1 MINLLDNRVAV
12 RCVQLPFVFKRCLIA
27 SLMSSLVVCSGVSA
41 QQTSEANADNVQA
54 AKQSS
59 AEDERQSEEV
69 RQDEEAAKTATHWLQ
84 RLAKTVS
91 EENFQVSFVVTRM
104 GQETTPYLWRHAVME
119 DGTSMEQL
127 NLQNGPGQE
136 QIRVANTVS
145 VFEPDSQPYSVNSGA
160 IHGPIP
166 SALLY
171 NPESLKAAY
180 KFVTVGRARVS
191 GRTAQQLRVISRD
204 NSRFSYQMWLD
215 ESSGM
220 LLKFNTLDLQGSV
233 LEQIQVTSLS
243 LSQEPHPYFAKVNK
257 ASLPQP
263 MATRE
268 GETPTHNWKL
278 SYLPQGME
286 KVKQDVRRLPN
297 TGQVVEYKMLSDGLV
312 DVSVYVQSARQALGS
327 DVALRHELNTFLSV
341 NNGNVQITV
350 VGEIPLPTATAIAQ
364 SIQVIKQP

>member
-1 MINLLDNRVAV
+1 MLNNRVAV
-12 RCVQLPFVFKRCLIA
+12 QDVQLPFVFKRCLLAGLISA
-27 SLMSSLVVCSGVSA
+27 FVISSGAYA
-41 QQTSEANADNVQA
+41 QQASDGTIDQEESESA
-54 AKQSS
+54 AQSL
-59 AEDERQSEEV
+59 ERQSEEV
-69 RQDEEAAKTATHWLQ
+69 KQDEEAARTATHWLKQ
-84 RLAKTVS
+84 LAETVS
-91 EENFQVSFVVTRM
+91 EQNFQVSFVVTRM
-104 GQETTPYLWRHAVME
+104 GQETTPYLWRHAVMD

-136 QIRVANTVS
+136 QIRVGNTVS

-233 LEQIQVTSLS
+233 LEQIQVTSLT
-243 LSQEPHPYFAKVNK
+243 LSEAPHPYFAKVNK

-263 MATRE
+263 MATRD
-268 GETPTHNWKL
+268 GETPTHNWEL
-278 SYLPQGME
+278 GYLPQGMK
-286 KVKQDVRRLPN
+286 KVKQDVRRLPG

-364 SIQVIKQP
+364 SLTVTNP

>member
-1 MINLLDNRVAV
+1 MLNNRVAV
-12 RCVQLPFVFKRCLIA
+12 QDVQLPFVFKRCLLVGLI
-27 SLMSSLVVCSGVSA
+27 SSFVICSGAYA
-41 QQTSEANADNVQA
+41 QQATDANVDNQDNTE
-54 AKQSS
+54 S
-59 AEDERQSEEV
+59 ATESLERQSEEV
-69 RQDEEAAKTATHWLQ
+69 KQDEEAVKTATHWLR

-91 EENFQVSFVVTRM
+91 EQNFQVSFVVTGM
-104 GQETTPYLWRHAVME
+104 GQETTPYLWRHAVMD

-136 QIRVANTVS
+136 QIRVGSTVS

-191 GRTAQQLRVISRD
+191 GRTAQQLRVLSRD

-233 LEQIQVTSLS
+233 LEQIQVTSLT
-243 LSQEPHPYFAKVNK
+243 LSEQPHPYFAKVNK

-263 MATRE
+263 MATRD
-268 GETPTHNWKL
+268 GETPAHNWEL
-278 SYLPQGME
+278 GYLPQGMN
-286 KVKQDVRRLPN
+286 KVKQDVRRLPG

-364 SIQVIKQP
+364 SLQVINP

>member
-1 MINLLDNRVAV
+1 MQD
-12 RCVQLPFVFKRCLIA
+12 VQLPFVFKRCLLAGLISA
-27 SLMSSLVVCSGVSA
+27 FVISSGAYA
-41 QQTSEANADNVQA
+41 QQASDGTIDQEESESA
-54 AKQSS
+54 AQSL
-59 AEDERQSEEV
+59 ERQSEEV
-69 RQDEEAAKTATHWLQ
+69 KQDEEAARTATHWLKQ
-84 RLAKTVS
+84 LAETVS
-91 EENFQVSFVVTRM
+91 EQNFQVSFVVTRM
-104 GQETTPYLWRHAVME
+104 GQETTPYLWRHAVMD

-136 QIRVANTVS
+136 QIRVGNTVS

-233 LEQIQVTSLS
+233 LEQIQVTSLT
-243 LSQEPHPYFAKVNK
+243 LSEAPHPYFAKVNK

-263 MATRE
+263 MATRD
-268 GETPTHNWKL
+268 GETPTHNWEL
-278 SYLPQGME
+278 GYLPQGMK
-286 KVKQDVRRLPN
+286 KVKQDVRRLPG

-364 SIQVIKQP
+364 SLTVTNP